1 MSSRTRGFSRRVLS
15 TGPESLRKNRVRV
28 AASTRDDKEVWIQTT
43 NVQVLLA
50 ALECGLSTTALFPSD
65 NAALAEEWRKVG
77 RFTPLALTDDGTVT
91 EEDGDFYRAVGI
103 TCEVTGPDDVDD
115 IAMMAG
121 VEPLVVVDSS
131 TWRIIPAENLVAKF
145 GATDESRLFSVSETA
160 KDAEAM
166 FEALE
171 TGVDGVVLRTDD
183 AAEPRELGV
192 PEEAGYDRRRGGRGG
207 KFEVDPGRGHPGG
220 DRGYG

>member
-1 MSSRTRGFSRRVLS
+1 
-15 TGPESLRKNRVRV
+15 
-28 AASTRDDKEVWIQTT
+28 
-43 NVQVLLA
+43 VQVLLA

-115 IAMMAG
+115 IARMAG

-145 GATDESRLFSVSETA
+145 GATDESRLFSVSETP
-160 KDAEAM
+160 
-166 FEALE
+166 
-171 TGVDGVVLRTDD
+171 RT
-183 AAEPRELGV
+183 
-192 PEEAGYDRRRGGRGG
+192 RRRCSRRWKPAWTVWFYAPTTRLSRGSS
-207 KFEVDPGRGHPGG
+207 R
-220 DRGYG
+220 RT